1 MRGGGTVPLSAARGG
16 TGAGTAVPKMSTG
29 RSVLV
34 TFLWIAC
41 WIPLFPQ
48 GLSPLWM
55 IINDSDTRLWF
66 AALHLPDPWRI
77 LVAVVFTLL
86 GVAMLGIGTIIEMR
100 HDRRYRH
107 SPPPVEPAGTG
118 GERVLQDVSR

>member
-1 MRGGGTVPLSAARGG
+1 MPRSAARGG
-16 TGAGTAVPKMSTG
+16 TGAGIPVPKMSTG

-34 TFLWIAC
+34 TFLWIAG

-48 GLSPLWM
+48 GLIPLWM

-77 LVAVVFTLL
+77 PVAVAFTLF
-86 GVAMLGIGTIIEMR
+86 GVAMLAIGTIIPMR
-100 HDRRYRH
+100 HDRRYRQ
-107 SPPPVEPAGTG
+107 SPPPVEPAGAG